1 MHPLN
6 PDHDSLWMDNKKLN
20 KSYVDMIEKKKKSR
34 AQNSKIQNKSMACNT
49 EQRSQ
54 RKNKAGPSDVDR
66 SRSKS
71 NNLQGKGYSKG
82 GKGGKGGAGWIE
94 ERKGKGVSIKGN
106 GMGSVFV
113 VKGKD
118 DKSVRMRCM
127 EEAENLLENINE

>member
-1 MHPLN
+1 MLPIHTAN
-6 PDHDSLWMDNKKLN
+6 DCLWMDNKKLN
-20 KSYVDMIEKKKKSR
+20 KSYLDMIEKKKKSR

-54 RKNKAGPSDVDR
+54 RKSNARPSDIDR

-71 NNLQGKGYSKG
+71 NNLQGNGYSKG
-82 GKGGKGGAGWIE
+82 KGGKAGAGWIE